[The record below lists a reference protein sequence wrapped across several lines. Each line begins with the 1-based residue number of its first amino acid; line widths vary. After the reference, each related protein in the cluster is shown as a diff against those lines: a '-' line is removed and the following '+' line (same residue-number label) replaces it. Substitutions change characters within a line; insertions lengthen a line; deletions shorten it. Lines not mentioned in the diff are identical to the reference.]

1 MDSAERREIE
11 RQVRATAL
19 SRVRAKLGFG
29 WHLAAFVL
37 INAAL
42 YAINHSYTPNTLWFV
57 WPLAGWGLALAFH
70 GFAVFQG
77 AGLSDDML
85 QAEIRRELARR
96 GLS

>member
-1 MDSAERREIE
+1 MDSTERSEIE
-11 RQVRATAL
+11 RQVRAKAL

-29 WHLAAFVL
+29 WHLAAFVM

-42 YAINHSYTPNTLWFV
+42 YALNQTYTPATVWFV
-57 WPLAGWGLALAFH
+57 WPLAAWGLALAFH
-70 GFAVFQG
+70 AFAVFQG